1 MSISRSLIAIV
12 ATLGLSTAVLAA
24 DENTTATQNSS
35 NQAMQVADATT
46 DATTDA
52 TAAPAQDQTQAKVDL
67 NKASAKDLM
76 KVKGL
81 NGPKARAIVS
91 YRKKHGDFKSLDDLK
106 MVKGFKKMKD
116 SEMKAIEDQLTI
128 G

>member
-1 MSISRSLIAIV
+1 MSISRSLIALV